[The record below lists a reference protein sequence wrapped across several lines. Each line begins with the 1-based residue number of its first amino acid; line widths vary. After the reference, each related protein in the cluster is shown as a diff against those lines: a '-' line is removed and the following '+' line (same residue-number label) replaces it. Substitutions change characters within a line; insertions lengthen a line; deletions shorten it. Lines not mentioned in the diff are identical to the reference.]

1 MNSVRSLVL
10 FVGLYGVVGTACAP
24 ATFTEVQND
33 ILTPSCAAE
42 GCHSSFIPERGLD
55 LSEGNSFAA
64 MVNVAAQESGYTL
77 VVPGDADQSLMYLV
91 LENDLYGDGEDQP
104 ATLGKM
110 PPRISESEGLSSS
123 QRSVMRSWIDDGAL
137 DN

>member
-1 MNSVRSLVL
+1 
-10 FVGLYGVVGTACAP
+10 
-24 ATFTEVQND
+24 
-33 ILTPSCAAE
+33 
-42 GCHSSFIPERGLD
+42 
-55 LSEGNSFAA
+55 
-64 MVNVAAQESGYTL
+64 
-77 VVPGDADQSLMYLV
+77 LV